1 MTNRTRPD
9 KMRKRVQEACWALTL
24 LAAAACAADESG
36 VMTTQSGL
44 QYEVLREAEGPKPT
58 EADDVVIHY
67 RGTLADGSQFDSTY
81 DRGAPSTFSV
91 AGVVPG
97 FGEALQLMS
106 VGSQIRV
113 TIPPDLAYG
122 PAGSGTAIPPDAT
135 LILEIELLEIVAK

>member
-1 MTNRTRPD
+1 
-9 KMRKRVQEACWALTL
+9 MRKRIQAVCGTLTFITI
-24 LAAAACAADESG
+24 AACAGDEST

-44 QYEVLREAEGPKPT
+44 QYQVLREAEGPKPT

-67 RGTLADGSQFDSTY
+67 RGTLTDGSQFDSSY
-81 DRGAPSTFSV
+81 DRGEPSTFSV

-113 TIPPDLAYG
+113 TIPPNLAYG
-122 PAGSGTAIPPDAT
+122 PAGVGTAIPPDAT
-135 LILEIELLEIVAK
+135 VILEIELLEIVSK